1 MFGPG
6 VFAKVLNS
14 EIFAILEGLSDAM
27 ATVELMLDDD
37 LVAALWRRAG
47 MDGVTFRDIVVHALE
62 TAVAVRD
69 FLDQEPE
76 IRPEGWTPLYDRPGL
91 TVDELHMQMALK
103 RKP

>member
-1 MFGPG
+1 
-6 VFAKVLNS
+6 VNY
-14 EIFAILEGLSDAM
+14 EIFAILEGSSDAM
-27 ATVELMLDDD
+27 ARFELMLDDE
-37 LVAALWRRAG
+37 LIESIRRRAG
-47 MDGVTFRDIVVHALE
+47 KDGVTFRDIVVHALE